1 MKPKL
6 SIIKI
11 RMLRQLYDKTSKDKL
26 NHDLK
31 ARVEASFIENKIS
44 KNRQVTW
51 RCMMKDKKCKMSG

>member
-31 ARVEASFIENKIS
+31 ARVETSFIENKIS